1 MYTTC
6 KHVGTDKDGQT
17 VEYFAAAFSSLTAA
31 IGGFKVTGN
40 LGADGYGHFESFNAS
55 GPRGVN
61 GYFKR
66 VHDAAGYW
74 WGSRAGAPRRGSNS
88 ERANLACCS
97 DAFGS
102 RLGTDPSV
110 NHLIMTRAALKEAKY
125 GVTTDDDL
133 QEVHFLH
140 PQPVVYYVLWAGANG
155 YAYTDA
161 EYRLVLDQV
170 GGSCFKDDATIPP
183 SPPPRA
189 PPPPRDAG

>member
-88 ERANLACCS
+88 ERANLS
-97 DAFGS
+97 
-102 RLGTDPSV
+102 
-110 NHLIMTRAALKEAKY
+110 AALTRS
-125 GVTTDDDL
+125 GPVSGQTRRSTT
-133 QEVHFLH
+133 
-140 PQPVVYYVLWAGANG
+140 
-155 YAYTDA
+155 
-161 EYRLVLDQV
+161 
-170 GGSCFKDDATIPP
+170 
-183 SPPPRA
+183 
-189 PPPPRDAG
+189 